1 MAIQVK
7 ELIGNRAFFSDSYCV
22 TLHGATSVMRT
33 KLKRLPEDT
42 WINTRVMG
50 SCYER
55 IALFLVFAYFIIN
68 WVSIMFW
75 SFRVG
80 HAVLEHKW
88 ITLSIVNRRSLSL
101 LPRSFCQQPNLKL
114 SVSCRPHIY
123 YMTKFLTDLNA
134 SYSLN
139 ARSGEFLDIDLIDTL
154 LAYNT

>member
-1 MAIQVK
+1 
-7 ELIGNRAFFSDSYCV
+7 
-22 TLHGATSVMRT
+22 
-33 KLKRLPEDT
+33 
-42 WINTRVMG
+42 MG

-80 HAVLEHKW
+80 HAVLEHKC
-88 ITLSIVNRRSLSL
+88 ITLSIVDRRSLSL

-114 SVSCRPHIY
+114 SVSCRPQVY
-123 YMTKFLTDLNA
+123 YMTTFLTDLNV
-134 SYSLN
+134 SYNLN

-154 LAYNT
+154 LA

>member
-7 ELIGNRAFFSDSYCV
+7 ELIGNRAFFLDRYCV
-22 TLHGATSVMRT
+22 TLYGATSVMRT
-33 KLKRLPEDT
+33 KLEVA
-42 WINTRVMG
+42 RVMG

-88 ITLSIVNRRSLSL
+88 ITLSIVDRRSLSL

-123 YMTKFLTDLNA
+123 YMTTFLTDLNVA
-134 SYSLN
+134 YNLN